1 MGCVC
6 VHMLCIS
13 FYVTTITDW
22 LVGYMLYL
30 SVFKKNVI
38 NRKFSLADYKLLK
51 MLLLL
56 LHFAKKHYAISIKTG
71 YIPYWRIKIHTSY
84 FFTRSYSY
92 SYLTFSLPFLRYLC
106 CCNVFI
112 IFVVVVSSIH
122 FSAFLSNSFLF
133 LLNIYFYFL
142 LINSHFAQITQN
154 LHKQFF

>member
-1 MGCVC
+1 MHGVCVC

-22 LVGYMLYL
+22 LVGYLLYL

-56 LHFAKKHYAISIKTG
+56 HFAKKNTMLLALKQVIFLIDALRYTLVI
-71 YIPYWRIKIHTSY
+71 

-112 IFVVVVSSIH
+112 MLLLFQVSTFRLFV
-122 FSAFLSNSFLF
+122 SNSF
-133 LLNIYFYFL
+133 
-142 LINSHFAQITQN
+142 
-154 LHKQFF
+154 FFC

>member
-1 MGCVC
+1 MSPP
-6 VHMLCIS
+6 LP
-13 FYVTTITDW
+13 TDW
-22 LVGYMLYL
+22 LVICYISL
-30 SVFKKNVI
+30 SLKNVI

-56 LHFAKKHYAISIKTG
+56 HFAKNTMPLALKQVIFLIDALRYTLVI
-71 YIPYWRIKIHTSY
+71 
-84 FFTRSYSY
+84 FFSRSYSY

-122 FSAFLSNSFLF
+122 FSAFRFKFFLF

-142 LINSHFAQITQN
+142 LINSHFAQITQI